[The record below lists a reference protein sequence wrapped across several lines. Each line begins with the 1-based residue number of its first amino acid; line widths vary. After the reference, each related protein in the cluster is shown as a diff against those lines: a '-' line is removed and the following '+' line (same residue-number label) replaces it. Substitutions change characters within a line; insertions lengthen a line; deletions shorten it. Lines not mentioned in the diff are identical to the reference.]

1 MAVAG
6 KLAVKRRPEHGS
18 IQCRKLRRDGIVPGN
33 IYGHKQAAVPVASSA
48 GDITALVRGGTRVL
62 DIDLEGSVETAIIRE
77 IQWDYLGKEIVHFD
91 LVRVDPNEKLEVEV
105 KVELKGTAPGVLSS
119 AGVLDHTL
127 RTLTIEC
134 LAIQIP
140 DSIIVKINTLEVG
153 QAIHVR
159 EIDVPPNTRI
169 LNNPEAIVVRV
180 AQHVEEAAST
190 AAPGEEGPAQPEV
203 IGKKPADEEEAE
215 ATEKKK

>member
-6 KLAVKRRPEHGS
+6 KLAVKRRPEQGS
-18 IQCRKLRRDGIVPGN
+18 LQCRKLRRDGIVPGN
-33 IYGHKQAAVPVASSA
+33 VYGHKQDPVAVAAAV
-48 GDITALVRGGTRVL
+48 GDVTALVRGGTRVL
-62 DIDLEGSVETAIIRE
+62 DIDLEGAVETAIIRE

-105 KVELKGTAPGVLSS
+105 RVELKGTAPGVLSA

-140 DSIIVKINTLEVG
+140 DSIIVKINALEVG

-159 EIDVPPNTRI
+159 EIEVPPNTRI

-180 AQHVEEAAST
+180 AQHVEESAT
-190 AAPGEEGPAQPEV
+190 AAAGEEGPAQPEV

-215 ATEKKK
+215 AADKKK